1 MNLSKKIFLA
11 LGVGLFFGSIFN
23 YLDLFQNKVF
33 LDFIEVPGSIFI
45 SSLKM
50 LIVPVVFF
58 SIVSGVTGLSNVS
71 TLGRIGTISVLL
83 YLITTCVAITLALV
97 FSNIIDPGIKKNIME
112 VETFIKQETPD
123 LKNVIINIVPSN
135 IFKAFS
141 EANMLQVIFFA
152 IIFGITL
159 NLISKKNIKLKEAI
173 FQFNDL
179 FLKMIEVIMYIAP
192 YGVFFL
198 IFKTFLTQGFETIF
212 ELGEYFFTVL
222 LVLII
227 HLFFTYGGLLLILGK
242 INIFKFFSKMKN
254 SMLFAFSTSSSAAT
268 IPINLKTVEEN
279 LGVKK
284 SVASFTVPLGAT
296 INMDGTAIMQ
306 GVATVFLANTYGVD
320 LSLADFMSVILVA
333 TLASI
338 GTAGVPG
345 VGLIMLTMVLNQ
357 VGLPAE
363 GIALIIGIDRILD
376 MTRTAVNVTGDATV
390 SCIVARIEKKLNLQ
404 KLNS

>member
-1 MNLSKKIFLA
+1 
-11 LGVGLFFGSIFN
+11 
-23 YLDLFQNKVF
+23 
-33 LDFIEVPGSIFI
+33 
-45 SSLKM
+45 M

-58 SIVSGVTGLSNVS
+58 SIVCGVSNLSNVA
-71 TLGRIGTISVLL
+71 TLGRIGSISILL
-83 YLITTCVAITLALV
+83 YITTTCVAISLALI
-97 FSNIIDPGIKKNIME
+97 FSNIINPGINKE
-112 VETFIKQETPD
+112 VSDLETFVQKDAPP
-123 LKNVIINIVPSN
+123 LKDVIINIVPSN

-152 IIFGITL
+152 VLFGITL
-159 NLISKKNIKLKEAI
+159 NLIKEKDARIKKATHNL
-173 FQFNDL
+173 NDL
-179 FLKMIEVIMYIAP
+179 FLKMIEVIMSFAP

-198 IFKTFLTQGFETIF
+198 IFKTFLTQGFSTIF

-222 LVLII
+222 LVLFI
-227 HLFFTYGGLLLILGK
+227 HLIFTYGGILLFLGK
-242 INIFKFFSKMKN
+242 INVIKFFFKMKN
-254 SMLFAFSTSSSAAT
+254 SLLFAFSTASSAAT
-268 IPINLKTVEEN
+268 IPVNLKTVEEN

-306 GVATVFLANTYGVD
+306 GVATVFLANTYGIN
-320 LSLADFMSVILVA
+320 LGLADYLSVILVA
-333 TLASI
+333 TLASV

-376 MTRTAVNVTGDATV
+376 MARTAVNVTGDATV
-390 SCIVARIEKKLNLQ
+390 SCIVAKAEKKIDM
-404 KLNS
+404 KKINS

>member
-1 MNLSKKIFLA
+1 MSLSKKIFLA
-11 LGVGLFFGSIFN
+11 LGIGLILGSLFN
-23 YLDLFQNKVF
+23 YLNFFKTEIF
-33 LDFIEVPGSIFI
+33 LDFIDIPGGLFI

-58 SIVSGVTGLSNVS
+58 SIVCGVSNLSNVA
-71 TLGRIGTISVLL
+71 TLGRIGSISILL
-83 YLITTCVAITLALV
+83 YITTTCVAISLALI
-97 FSNIIDPGIKKNIME
+97 FSNIINPGINKE
-112 VETFIKQETPD
+112 VSDLETFVQKDAPP
-123 LKNVIINIVPSN
+123 LKDVIINIVPSN

-152 IIFGITL
+152 VLFGITL
-159 NLISKKNIKLKEAI
+159 NLIKEKDARIKKATHNL
-173 FQFNDL
+173 NDL
-179 FLKMIEVIMYIAP
+179 FLKMIEVIMSFAP

-198 IFKTFLTQGFETIF
+198 IFKTFLTQGFSTIF

-222 LVLII
+222 LVLFI
-227 HLFFTYGGLLLILGK
+227 HLIFTYGGILLFLGK
-242 INIFKFFSKMKN
+242 INVIKFFFKMKN
-254 SMLFAFSTSSSAAT
+254 SLLFAFSTASSAAT
-268 IPINLKTVEEN
+268 IPVNLKTVEEN

-306 GVATVFLANTYGVD
+306 GVATVFLANTYGIN
-320 LSLADFMSVILVA
+320 LGLADYLSVILVA
-333 TLASI
+333 TLASV

-376 MTRTAVNVTGDATV
+376 MARTAVNVTGDATV
-390 SCIVARIEKKLNLQ
+390 SCIVAKAEKKIDM
-404 KLNS
+404 KKINS